1 MNKLADRAA
10 NTTPTCP
17 RAIGVDGWC
26 HGRGARALRAAAD
39 CVGWRGS
46 DRDAISASRVAR
58 LQKPNSDVLVWA
70 KVASGALKLAVGS
83 ARRVNPVQHAMFG
96 ASRTSCD
103 SRTHPVV

>member
-1 MNKLADRAA
+1 M
-10 NTTPTCP
+10 
-17 RAIGVDGWC
+17 DGWC

-58 LQKPNSDVLVWA
+58 LQKPNSAVLVWA
-70 KVASGALKLAVGS
+70 KVVSGALKLAVGS
-83 ARRVNPVQHAMFG
+83 DRLVSPMQHAMFG

-103 SRTHPVV
+103 SRTHPVHDPVV